1 MKKRIVAFLI
11 ALAPMVAAAF
21 PDRPIRLVVPMSA
34 GSITDVVA
42 RTLADAM
49 AVRLKQ
55 PIVVDNQA
63 GGGNLVGTMA
73 AVRAAPDGYTLL
85 MVGVTNG
92 ASNLAV
98 MKSLPYDPRKDFTPI
113 SLIGESPFLLV
124 SSRSLPVR
132 SAQELAAYGKA
143 HAGKLSYGYGAG
155 STQLMAARFVS
166 AMGFDATA
174 VGYKGTP
181 QAMADLIGGNT
192 DFVIADLVNGMQAV
206 RSGRVTA
213 LGVTS
218 ARRTPLTPDIPTLAE
233 QGLKDYDL
241 TAWIGVAAPANT
253 SPQIVALL
261 NATLREVLADPSIKQ
276 RFETV
281 GLTVSPTSPEEFGRL
296 IREDIEKWGEIA
308 RSTGIAPQ

>member
-1 MKKRIVAFLI
+1 Y
-11 ALAPMVAAAF
+11 

-124 SSRSLPVR
+124 SSKSLPVR

-166 AMGFDATA
+166 AMGFNATA

-181 QAMADLIGGNT
+181 QAMADLIGGST
-192 DFVIADLVNGMQAV
+192 DFVVADLVNGMQAV

-218 ARRTPLTPDIPTLAE
+218 ARRTPLAPDIPTLAE

-253 SPQIVALL
+253 SPQIVAQL
-261 NATLREVLADPSIKQ
+261 NATLREVLADPAVKQ
-276 RFETV
+276 RFDTV
-281 GLTVSPTSPEEFGRL
+281 GLAVSPSSPEEFGRL
-296 IREDIEKWGEIA
+296 IHNDIEKWGEIA

>member
-1 MKKRIVAFLI
+1 MKKSIVAILI
-11 ALAPMVAAAF
+11 SIAPLVTAAY

-124 SSRSLPVR
+124 SSKSLPVR

-166 AMGFDATA
+166 AMGFNATA

-181 QAMADLIGGNT
+181 QAMADLIGGST
-192 DFVIADLVNGMQAV
+192 DFVVADLVNGMQAV

-218 ARRTPLTPDIPTLAE
+218 ARRTPLVPDIPTLAE

-261 NATLREVLADPSIKQ
+261 NATLREVLADPAIKQ
-276 RFETV
+276 RFDTV
-281 GLTVSPTSPEEFGRL
+281 GLAVSPSSPEEFGRL